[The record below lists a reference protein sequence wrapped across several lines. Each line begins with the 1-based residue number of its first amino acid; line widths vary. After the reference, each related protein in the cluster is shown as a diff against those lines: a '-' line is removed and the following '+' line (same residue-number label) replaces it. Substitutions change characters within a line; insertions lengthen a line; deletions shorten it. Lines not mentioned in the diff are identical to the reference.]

1 MQRGFLPEE
10 QLGHAQRVD
19 QVNVVNGE
27 ALLFILDQRVLV
39 QTVDRAGFAVG
50 VDHIQYENMIEV
62 FEGIEYI
69 LRERAAFTD
78 GDLFRPVFLQ
88 QLLRGENAHA
98 VVRQQH
104 VANAEYQQS
113 FHENLM
119 GNGAVPGTLG
129 ERHGPDPCRP
139 AVFAAME
146 TFFKL
151 FLLRGERA
159 SHRKR
164 GLFAGGDSRNRRSG
178 WRTGNLIG
186 RREN

>member
-1 MQRGFLPEE
+1 MRLHPQDVQRGFLPEE

-69 LRERAAFTD
+69 CVNVPPSSD
-78 GDLFRPVFLQ
+78 GDVPASLLQ

-119 GNGAVPGTLG
+119 G
-129 ERHGPDPCRP
+129 ERG
-139 AVFAAME
+139 
-146 TFFKL
+146 
-151 FLLRGERA
+151 
-159 SHRKR
+159 
-164 GLFAGGDSRNRRSG
+164 RSG
-178 WRTGNLIG
+178 NIG
-186 RREN
+186 RAAWT